1 MPSFSAVY
9 RDSRDLAEVAD
20 LLVKAAVCNGCD
32 PLCIGDTVIAKR
44 GMQGVSWGLEICFQ
58 LVQRSSGTEV
68 YASGT
73 IGGYGPIQHSQLKR
87 CVESILQSLKHDPAV
102 GRLPALIDIDRPEGL
117 DEISSQCSRLE
128 NSLMSPQ
135 SSAPPS
141 ADLSKDLALV
151 NSSQSLSLS
160 MDSNTLLLIKD
171 FTPQEKVLFLSEYN
185 SGKKNVTTGV
195 LLALF
200 LGGFGAH
207 KFWLGNPAAGVLYLL
222 FCWTFIPSLVAVLDA
237 CLMGNTVQKYNGR
250 VANDAYQKIMM
261 LR

>member
-1 MPSFSAVY
+1 
-9 RDSRDLAEVAD
+9 
-20 LLVKAAVCNGCD
+20 
-32 PLCIGDTVIAKR
+32 
-44 GMQGVSWGLEICFQ
+44 
-58 LVQRSSGTEV
+58 
-68 YASGT
+68 
-73 IGGYGPIQHSQLKR
+73 
-87 CVESILQSLKHDPAV
+87 
-102 GRLPALIDIDRPEGL
+102 
-117 DEISSQCSRLE
+117 
-128 NSLMSPQ
+128 
-135 SSAPPS
+135 
-141 ADLSKDLALV
+141 
-151 NSSQSLSLS
+151 

-185 SGKKNVTTGV
+185 SGKKSVTTGV